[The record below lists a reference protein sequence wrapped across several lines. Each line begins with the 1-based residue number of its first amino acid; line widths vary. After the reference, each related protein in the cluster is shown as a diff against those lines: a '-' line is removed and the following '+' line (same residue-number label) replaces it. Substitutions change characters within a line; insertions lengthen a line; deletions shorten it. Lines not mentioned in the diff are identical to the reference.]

1 MSRVP
6 SALCETRKGRERR
19 GKRSRAPTADL
30 RSSAVSVVAICSR
43 LTCYIT
49 DELRLFC
56 SRSTCATRYRTRANL
71 YRGFVRYDS
80 ADRTRHLLPIASL
93 DAQQIYKYNKLTRAR
108 GSHVDIYVF
117 AGELHNF
124 VENIYIC
131 LVKEYKTART
141 AAPRS
146 AYAPPP
152 PTYADSV
159 ARENERDRDA
169 KEDLRCRSG
178 TSVNGINTEMRQVLI
193 LRICACCTRRVE
205 TTAYIKFCR
214 GHFLRRPLPPRAA
227 ASTILLKVLYI
238 ISIKHSSYVSHRQL
252 SRSWCGAL
260 TRAYNI

>member
-1 MSRVP
+1 MDQRHNSTIFSVFF
-6 SALCETRKGRERR
+6 
-19 GKRSRAPTADL
+19 
-30 RSSAVSVVAICSR
+30 AVACIQINAGNSCFSV
-43 LTCYIT
+43 Y
-49 DELRLFC
+49 
-56 SRSTCATRYRTRANL
+56 ATQR
-71 YRGFVRYDS
+71 
-80 ADRTRHLLPIASL
+80 ADRAQHLLPIASL

-108 GSHVDIYVF
+108 VARMRIYVF
-117 AGELHNF
+117 AVELHNF

-131 LVKEYKTART
+131 LVKEYKTAHA

-159 ARENERDRDA
+159 ARKNERDRDT
-169 KEDLRCRSG
+169 KEDLRCRSS

-193 LRICACCTRRVE
+193 LRICACCTQRVE

-214 GHFLRRPLPPRAA
+214 GHFLRRPSPPPRAA

-260 TRAYNI
+260 TRAYNIHAFYTPSVY